1 MGQTAA
7 ETKRE
12 IDETR
17 AQLDQTLAALQ
28 LKAQHALDWRTQ
40 VRTSPG
46 FRLAVVV
53 VAAGL
58 VALVGFFGPSRPLR
72 RLLPERPE
80 RRPRRQRDAVPRQ
93 PPSQRAGT
101 TLSRRAAEAAV
112 SALAAGLVKMAI
124 ERANTRARA
133 SRLPAP
139 VRPTPE
145 AVKV

>member
-17 AQLDQTLAALQ
+17 AQLDQTLAALE
-28 LKAQHALDWRTQ
+28 LKAQHALGWRTQ
-40 VRTSPG
+40 VRTSTG
-46 FRLAVVV
+46 FRVGV
-53 VAAGL
+53 VAVAAAL
-58 VALVGFFGPSRPLR
+58 VVLVGFFGPGRPLR

-80 RRPRRQRDAVPRQ
+80 RRPRRNRVPSER
-93 PPSQRAGT
+93 PPQRAGT
-101 TLSRRAAEAAV
+101 TLPRRAAEAAV

-124 ERANTRARA
+124 DRTNTRARGPRA
-133 SRLPAP
+133 PAP